1 MSRLRMPNRPTR
13 PQLTAKFSTAVDDLQ
28 NVLSGIPDQPALK
41 LMTFDELK
49 NKVSKGKGPSK
60 RSNTYR
66 AIGNKLD
73 AAQNILKNATRD
85 GVTAAGGP
93 EAFQKE
99 FNKQLDELNAAI
111 LAYQKNHKGKKGD
124 AVAPLLNEIKYIRGE
139 MAGVLAQLGRASDQS
154 FQGNAS
160 IETISDFRTID
171 EALNKA
177 LGSSTFNTA
186 TLDELTKQG
195 GREKIEKTVLAE
207 LDKLETTIVD
217 SGKGGGGPDVLA
229 GIKRIRTNLKTT
241 LDDLTSQQAQDLPKD
256 LRIADAAAALKAGV
270 KPEQLKGV
278 SSRFCDFSKFN
289 PDTEVPPPKS
299 RAGSGQCNSV
309 QKINFN
315 DGPRIFK
322 EEITSDKSGNQG
334 AWAPGAI
341 GIDKRDDP
349 RYGNRNVASGLVGD
363 LLGTSVIV
371 KSSYAITSGPD
382 GAQVG
387 LAMEQAPGKNLQQA
401 CKLVG
406 QRTLERHEDE
416 GTLDK
421 YAEQLANA
429 LPWKEKLTPKAMAS
443 LQKQLMDLEVC
454 DLISGQVDRHMGNYL
469 IEVNG
474 DKVTVKGI
482 DNDFAFGKDNRGGV
496 PLNSEI
502 AGLFHNMPN
511 LPRLLSREMANK
523 LKGLDFDRD
532 FATQFK
538 DLLTAEE
545 IKAAKERFTAMKD
558 HVVTL
563 ERTNCVVDDWET
575 WRSSDN
581 KTAREFLD
589 KGSIFSNHIA
599 PLLKWQEMVQGAL
612 AKPV

>member
-49 NKVSKGKGPSK
+49 NKASKGKGPSK

-66 AIGNKLD
+66 ALGNKLD
-73 AAQNILKNATRD
+73 AAQNTLKNATRD

-124 AVAPLLNEIKYIRGE
+124 AVAPLLNEIKFIRGE
-139 MAGVLAQLGRASDQS
+139 MAGVLAQLGRTSDQS

-171 EALNKA
+171 EALNKS
-177 LGSSTFNTA
+177 LGSSTFKTA
-186 TLDELTKQG
+186 TLDVLTQQG

-299 RAGSGQCNSV
+299 NAGSGMCNSV

-322 EEITSDKSGNQG
+322 EELTSDKSGRQG

-341 GIDKRDDP
+341 GIDKLNDP

-371 KSSYAITSGPD
+371 KSSYGITSGPN

-387 LAMEQAPGKNLQQA
+387 LAMEQAGGKNLQQA
-401 CKLVG
+401 
-406 QRTLERHEDE
+406 QRVSNRATLDRHDLA

-421 YAEQLANA
+421 YVEQLEKA
-429 LPWKEKLTPKAMAS
+429 LPWKDKLTPKALAS

-454 DLISGQVDRHMGNYL
+454 DLISGQVDRHTGNYL
-469 IEVNG
+469 IEVDG

-482 DNDFAFGKDNRGGV
+482 DNDFAFGKDNVGGV

-502 AGLFHNMPN
+502 VGLFHNMPN

-532 FATQFK
+532 FAPQFK

-545 IKAAKERFTAMKD
+545 IKASKERFTAMKD
-558 HVVTL
+558 HVATL

-581 KTAREFLD
+581 QTATEFLD

-599 PLLKWQEMVQGAL
+599 PLLKWQETVQQLL
-612 AKPV
+612 ANPT